1 MTAENFNG
9 KVALVT
15 GASAGIGRATAL
27 AFARAGARVVVA
39 DIETAGGEETVAQIK
54 TAGGEAT
61 FVRTDVSRGEEI
73 KALVQR
79 AIALYGRLDCAHN
92 NAGTEGARA
101 RIAALREE
109 DWARTIAINLTG
121 VWLCIKF
128 EIQQM
133 AKQGGG
139 AIVNTASIAGHVGFA
154 RHCAYSASKHGVIG
168 LTKTAALEYMK
179 LGIRVNA
186 VAPGLISTAM
196 IDRSIDR
203 TNDISSQLFQRV
215 RRQLIRRA
223 LMMQQPAKR
232 MGSPEEVAEAVVWL
246 CSESASYVNG
256 HTLVVDGG
264 MIAE

>member
-1 MTAENFNG
+1 MTAGSFNG

-15 GASAGIGRATAL
+15 GAAAGIGRATAL
-27 AFARAGARVVVA
+27 AFARAGARVIVA
-39 DIETAGGEETVAQIK
+39 DIDATVGEETAAQIK
-54 TAGGEAT
+54 AANGEAA
-61 FVRTDVSRGEEI
+61 FVRADVSRSDDI
-73 KALVQR
+73 KALVR
-79 AIALYGRLDCAHN
+79 RTIDLYGRLDCAHN

-121 VWLCIKF
+121 VWLCMKF

-139 AIVNTASIAGHVGFA
+139 AIVNTASTAGHVGFA
-154 RHCAYSASKHGVIG
+154 RHCAYAASKHGVIG

-186 VAPGLISTAM
+186 VSPGLISTAM
-196 IDRSIDR
+196 IDRGIDR
-203 TNDISSQLFQRV
+203 AGDTSNQLFQRV
-215 RRQLIRRA
+215 RRQIIRRS
-223 LMMQQPAKR
+223 LSMQQPAKR